1 MRFFSVSRF
10 AAICNITHGRLYS
23 SVGKWR
29 CSGPGVVLKGA
40 LLLTSE
46 RGNRTMDISS
56 MLEVQVK
63 EETDVKE
70 NGKRDIKERAAVMSD
85 SCTHGIN
92 LTSSHSNLSNYLL
105 GIHSWFFSDTRR

>member
-1 MRFFSVSRF
+1 
-10 AAICNITHGRLYS
+10 
-23 SVGKWR
+23 
-29 CSGPGVVLKGA
+29 
-40 LLLTSE
+40 
-46 RGNRTMDISS
+46 

-70 NGKRDIKERAAVMSD
+70 NGKRDIKERATVMRG

-92 LTSSHSNLSNYLL
+92 LTSGHSNLSIYLL